1 MPNQFSASSSWQRP
15 SFWKLV
21 FNLPKLVRL
30 LGRLFR
36 DARVP
41 AFGKLVF
48 VAAVL
53 YLISPI
59 DLIPDFLFPILGQM
73 DDLGMV
79 LAGLRY
85 LLHRTPSNVLEEHLA
100 QLG

>member
-1 MPNQFSASSSWQRP
+1 MPSNISGSPAWRQP

-21 FNLPKLVRL
+21 WNLPKLVRL

-48 VAAVL
+48 VASIA

-59 DLIPDFLFPILGQM
+59 DLIPDFLFPILGQL
-73 DDLGMV
+73 DDLGML

-85 LLHRTPSNVLEEHLA
+85 LLNRTPPNILEEHLA
-100 QLG
+100 EIG

>member
-1 MPNQFSASSSWQRP
+1 MPDQFSASPSWQRP

-21 FNLPKLVRL
+21 FNLPKLFRL

-48 VAAVL
+48 AASIA

-59 DLIPDFLFPILGQM
+59 DLIPDFLFPILGEL
-73 DDLGMV
+73 DDLGMI

-85 LLHRTPSNVLEEHLA
+85 LLHRTPSNVLEEHLG
-100 QLG
+100 QIG

>member
-1 MPNQFSASSSWQRP
+1 MSNPLSGSSAWRQP

-21 FNLPKLVRL
+21 WNLPKLVRL

-48 VAAVL
+48 VASIA

-59 DLIPDFLFPILGQM
+59 DLIPDFLIPILGQM
-73 DDLGMV
+73 DDLGML

-85 LLHRTPSNVLEEHLA
+85 LLHRTPPNVLEEHLA
-100 QLG
+100 QVG

>member
-1 MPNQFSASSSWQRP
+1 MPSNISGSPAWRQP

-21 FNLPKLVRL
+21 WNFPKLVRL

-48 VAAVL
+48 VASIA

-59 DLIPDFLFPILGQM
+59 DLIPDFLFPILGQL
-73 DDLGMV
+73 DDLGML

-85 LLHRTPSNVLEEHLA
+85 LLNRTPPNVLEEHLA
-100 QLG
+100 EIG

>member
-1 MPNQFSASSSWQRP
+1 MPNSFSNSPAWRQP

-21 FNLPKLVRL
+21 VNLPKLIRL

-48 VAAVL
+48 VASVM
-53 YLISPI
+53 YLISPL

-73 DDLGMV
+73 DDLGML

-85 LLHRTPSNVLEEHLA
+85 LLNRTPSNVLEEHLE
-100 QLG
+100 QIG